1 MRGGGASAARGAQTP
16 PPNRPGQLSP
26 SLLRKPREQTP
37 QSRLQAGVGGE
48 AGSKPALGGAGEGGS
63 REVPSA
69 CPREKLPEPAQPLPA
84 KAGTLRGCLQAHLT
98 GFTPSSKRFPP
109 DTPIPAVP
117 GPQPHPPW
125 PSRCPSLSG
134 SVWTAVLQA
143 GHGSFL
149 RLPFPQGEDSPAQ
162 TRPLLQQ
169 GTPRWLHTPLRGA
182 GLAHHFG
189 GCPPGQS
196 AAPCLHSFDKVQS
209 PEETGLG
216 CWLGPARQPPS
227 PWRRCLAQG
236 KAEPPSCHPGEVGAA
251 LSPSNLLSQ
260 SWGPNS

>member
-1 MRGGGASAARGAQTP
+1 MPQGAGPQQRWGRLFGLIKPVPSGTPAGKAGGGEREGRRQGWGVRGGGASAARGAQTP

-117 GPQPHPPW
+117 GQQPHPPW
-125 PSRCPSLSG
+125 PSRCPSLWECVDSCPAG
-134 SVWTAVLQA
+134 WTWQ
-143 GHGSFL
+143 
-149 RLPFPQGEDSPAQ
+149 LP
-162 TRPLLQQ
+162 
-169 GTPRWLHTPLRGA
+169 
-182 GLAHHFG
+182 
-189 GCPPGQS
+189 
-196 AAPCLHSFDKVQS
+196 
-209 PEETGLG
+209 ET
-216 CWLGPARQPPS
+216 
-227 PWRRCLAQG
+227 
-236 KAEPPSCHPGEVGAA
+236 A
-251 LSPSNLLSQ
+251 LSPGGRQPCPDPAPASARNSKVASHPSPGSGPCPPFWRLPPRSERSSLPAQLRQ
-260 SWGPNS
+260 SPKP